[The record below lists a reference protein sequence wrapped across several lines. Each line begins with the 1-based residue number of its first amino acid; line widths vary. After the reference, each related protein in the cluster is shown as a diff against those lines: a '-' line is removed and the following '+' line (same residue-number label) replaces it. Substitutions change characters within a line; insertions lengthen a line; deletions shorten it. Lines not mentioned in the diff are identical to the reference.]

1 MLYLREN
8 KNLIIRRALSL
19 VFIFCCFL
27 LQSSKVGIPEI
38 FGVNAYILIPAVIC
52 VGMFERETCGAVA
65 GLFAGA
71 LWDFIAA
78 RGQGYHAVV
87 LMIAGFLCGFLVR
100 YMMRNNFMAAL
111 CLCGGITLIHNVVFW
126 LFYFVFARIDGAF
139 FPLWRVYLP
148 SVAYTLV
155 FLPVMYFPVR
165 AVAKAL
171 RREPIGIDT
180 QEEE

>member
-27 LQSSKVGIPEI
+27 LQSSGVWIPDI
-38 FGVNAYILIPAVIC
+38 FGVNAFILIPAVVCI
-52 VGMFERETCGAVA
+52 GMFERETWGAIA
-65 GLFAGA
+65 GLFAGM
-71 LWDFIAA
+71 LWDSIAA

-87 LMIAGFLCGFLVR
+87 LMVAGFLCGFLVR

-111 CLCGGITLIHNVVFW
+111 CLCGGLTLVHNVIFW

-139 FPLWRVYLP
+139 LPLWRIYLP
-148 SVAYTLV
+148 SVAYTLL
-155 FLPVMYFPVR
+155 FLPIMYFPVR
-165 AVAKAL
+165 AVAKSL
-171 RREPIGIDT
+171 RREPMGREP
-180 QEEE
+180 EEE